1 VEYSAAAGQGLAKWE
16 EGKGQLERSGRGGRG
31 DGIAGWPKKPWPAPT
46 KRRAGSGGEVPP
58 GDYTEGGSGQRTQAR
73 MFRNSASKAIL
84 AIGWY
89 TAERLQ
95 REEDEGGMRA
105 WSGEKQRPPN
115 EREGRHSQGP
125 NASRPT
131 PLLRPVRHVN
141 VPGPECRGPATGER
155 GVIANGCKGRAG
167 EAPKGPRERDTDGAG
182 QQKAGLVANHQSNK
196 KGAKEQAGAGAAR
209 MGVGLDAE
217 KNAGFKG

>member
-1 VEYSAAAGQGLAKWE
+1 VEWGETTAAQR
-16 EGKGQLERSGRGGRG
+16 KGGAALTGAQCLPSDASSSPRAARQRSRSRVPWSG
-31 DGIAGWPKKPWPAPT
+31 DG
-46 KRRAGSGGEVPP
+46 
-58 GDYTEGGSGQRTQAR
+58 
-73 MFRNSASKAIL
+73 
-84 AIGWY
+84 
-89 TAERLQ
+89 
-95 REEDEGGMRA
+95 
-105 WSGEKQRPPN
+105 
-115 EREGRHSQGP
+115 
-125 NASRPT
+125 
-131 PLLRPVRHVN
+131 
-141 VPGPECRGPATGER
+141 